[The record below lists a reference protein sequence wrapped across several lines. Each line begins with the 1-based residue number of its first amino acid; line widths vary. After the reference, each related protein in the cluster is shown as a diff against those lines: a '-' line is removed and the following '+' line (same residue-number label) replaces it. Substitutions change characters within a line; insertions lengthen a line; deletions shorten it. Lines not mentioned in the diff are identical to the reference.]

1 MPLLVVAILWLGTR
15 PFLEEI
21 VIAFMAKTW
30 FLWWMFAIVV
40 ILRWF
45 HALPLNTQSDALD
58 EPRSLRE
65 RGIHDAGDFTA
76 RNAGSLLLDQGQGA
90 SAIGIAA

>member
-65 RGIHDAGDFTA
+65 RCIHDAGDFSA
-76 RNAGSLLLDQGQGA
+76 RNAGSLVA
-90 SAIGIAA
+90 